1 MKETKLFKLWFML
14 LLIAIGVANAWGQEV
29 VHYTLDAQTNSVN
42 NSYSN
47 YYDVTINDMQWNAP
61 GNQSFS
67 GYWSLGGKSINGV
80 ERTITGKSAMNC
92 AITKVRIAHD
102 GRTNTS
108 LTLNNAKLIVSSDA
122 AFTTIIDEVILT
134 PQVNSASTFTFTPGL
149 NGTEWPSGSFYKIIF
164 NVTNTKTTNYGL
176 KFKSATFFKKE
187 GSSTDPNTLSAPNGL
202 TVDNITT
209 NSARLQW
216 NSVVNAD
223 GYTLRIGE
231 TEISNVTSPYIASGL
246 VENTQYT
253 WTVKA
258 ISNGT
263 YNSSEY
269 ASNSTFRTLP
279 ITYNVTVNN
288 CPGGAIKASK
298 TTAAAGGKIYLTP
311 IPNSKYYLESWNV
324 ITTAGD
330 PITVADDDTFIMP
343 ASDVTVSATFREGA
357 HYELVTSTS
366 QLTIGS
372 KYVIATK
379 FFDGQS
385 TAPEGVFMSTE
396 EYPNHRK
403 ETKYKYKFD
412 DVTVGIPADA
422 LILKL
427 GRGSNNSYT
436 FQTVNYEG
444 ANGYLNATDVTNA
457 NRLIV
462 SQDNDNY
469 KDFNINFQNKVALI
483 TCAGKTRYNLIR
495 YNTTTCFA
503 CYDNGENPVYLYKEV
518 TDDDF
523 EAPIFAPGAGTYT
536 QAQNVKVSNYNENL
550 FYVYT
555 IDGSTPDYDN
565 ACTENG
571 TSYFYYND
579 SGIDITATSTLK
591 MIACYFNATAD
602 LIESTIT
609 SATYTINI
617 PTPTLRLN
625 PTSVD
630 FGSVETGSEIEAKNV
645 TATLTNTSRATVKLS
660 GDGASAFA
668 ISPETLSGS
677 GNITITPNT
686 SIEGDYTATLT
697 VSADGAESAT
707 ATITMKVEAPEPPE
721 KTPASFKYTVHA
733 KVGSQFQGLTF
744 SNNLGAAAIYS
755 SSDDSIATV
764 DPQSGK
770 VTVGNTVGEV
780 TITYTVVGTSEVK
793 TATQTYTIVVE

>member
-1 MKETKLFKLWFML
+1 MKENLFKRVSFLRGL
-14 LLIAIGVANAWGQEV
+14 LSLFFLIAITGNVWGERVVYTVKTTSSVEV
-29 VHYTLDAQTNSVN
+29 TTGTPPNGSSATYTQDFTTAGQL
-42 NSYSN
+42 
-47 YYDVTINDMQWNAP
+47 
-61 GNQSFS
+61 
-67 GYWSLGGKSINGV
+67 
-80 ERTITGKSAMNC
+80 
-92 AITKVRIAHD
+92 TKASPKA
-102 GRTNTS
+102 S
-108 LTLNNAKLIVSSDA
+108 LTL
-122 AFTTIIDEVILT
+122 
-134 PQVNSASTFTFTPGL
+134 
-149 NGTEWPSGSFYKIIF
+149 SGYD
-164 NVTNTKTTNYGL
+164 NC
-176 KFKSATFFKKE
+176 
-187 GSSTDPNTLSAPNGL
+187 
-202 TVDNITT
+202 NITKITANLRCT
-209 NSARLQW
+209 NSAKVSISITNGDTSITPNTVTLSS
-216 NSVVNAD
+216 NYSNKSLYDGNFLVNAGD
-223 GYTLRIGE
+223 DVVINFVASASSVYIQDIAITYTAPVEPYTVTFNTNGHGTCSTSQL
-231 TEISNVTSPYIASGL
+231 TESSVGSGIILPSVTPDVNYTFNGWAKT
-246 VENTQYT
+246 ENATT
-253 WTVKA
+253 A
-258 ISNGT
+258 NAGSAG
-263 YNSSEY
+263 
-269 ASNSTFRTLP
+269 STFYPTSDCTLYAHYTYVDP
-279 ITYNVTVNN
+279 RPTYSITVSN
-288 CPGGAIKASK
+288 CTGGDVSVSK
-298 TTAAAGGKIYLTP
+298 NSAKEGDKIYLTP

-324 ITTAGD
+324 TTTAGD

-366 QLTIGS
+366 QITIGS

-396 EYPNHRK
+396 EYLNHRK

-444 ANGYLNATDVTNA
+444 TNGYLNATSLEA

-469 KDFNINFQNKVALI
+469 KNFNINFQNKVALI
-483 TCAGKTRYNLIR
+483 TCAGKERYNLIR

-503 CYDNGENPVYLYKEV
+503 CYLNGENPVYLYKEV
-518 TDDDF
+518 TDDEI
-523 EAPIFAPGAGTYT
+523 EAPIFTPGEGTYT

-550 FYVYT
+550 IYVYT

-565 ACTENG
+565 ACAVNG
-571 TSYFYYND
+571 TSYFYDND
-579 SGIDITATSTLK
+579 SGIDITTTSTLK
-591 MIACYFNATAD
+591 MIACYFNVTAD

-630 FGSVETGSEIEAKNV
+630 FGSVETGSEVEAKNV

-793 TATQTYTIVVE
+793 TAAQTYTIVVE